1 MEEVIIQH
9 NDANQRLDKFLG
21 KAYPNLKKSAMYKAI
36 RNKKIKVNRKRAS
49 FDQVLQE
56 GDHILLFL
64 PPDFLEK
71 PKKVLQSLPAPQI
84 VFENDQLVAMNKP
97 VGLLSMKDSP
107 QNQDTL
113 NDRLLSYLH
122 QSGQYNPNQ
131 ESSFTPSIA
140 HRLDRNTSGLVLAGK
155 SAPSSRQ
162 LAQAIANHT
171 IRKYYLAIT
180 DQKPVQGEV
189 TLYLKKEGTKAL
201 VSNQPLAGYDQA
213 QMAIHTIGQTNGR
226 YLSEIELYTGRFHQI
241 RACLAFLGTPLL
253 GDDKYG
259 GSPYSKGYAL
269 QAYKIDLS
277 QAGFEGIKTIEL
289 PQSKQLH
296 L

>member
-97 VGLLSMKDSP
+97 AGLLSMKDSP

-113 NDRLLSYLH
+113 NDRLLSYL
-122 QSGQYNPNQ
+122 QSSGQYDPNQ

-155 SAPSSRQ
+155 NAPSSRR

-180 DQKPVQGEV
+180 DQKPIQGEV
-189 TLYLKKEGTKAL
+189 TLYLKKEGTKSL
-201 VSNQPLAGYDQA
+201 VSNRPLAGYDSA
-213 QMAIHTIGQTNGR
+213 QMAIHTIGQANGR

-253 GDDKYG
+253 GDVKYG
-259 GSPYSKGYAL
+259 GAPYSKGYAL

-277 QAGFEGIKTIEL
+277 QAGFERIKTIEL
-289 PQSKQLH
+289 PPSEQLH